1 MLRARR
7 RTMAAV
13 LGVVALGLGLIA
25 VSQVGVSLQPQSPPL
40 RPEAQGPSEQAQL
53 EEASEDRLR
62 VEIELLK
69 LINELGLTREQLQT
83 LQRIVS
89 DLRAKRQAIVQAQ
102 LEMRDFLLAYAGP
115 PEGLAEALEPYEG
128 RVEEARRAFR
138 DALRR
143 SIEQLKDLLTL
154 RQGEVLRDFLRERFG
169 RFSLELELEDRPRRG
184 GMPRRPIWIDPDP
197 EGAWRELE
205 PEFERAWREAR
216 EHLRAFREKL
226 QAWLERLDRDLEPE
240 LKGGIQLKLERG
252 PRDRA
257 SGQRCWRIWFQ
268 KDPFKQAV
276 ELRACPPEF
285 WLQELGLKPAPMRYP
300 FALEPERGW
309 LERFLI
315 EHLER
320 LDALLRAKLEALE
333 PPPSM
338 QI

>member
-1 MLRARR
+1 MLKARR
-7 RTMAAV
+7 RTTAAV

-69 LINELGLTREQLQT
+69 LINELGLTREQLQA

-138 DALRR
+138 EALRR

-154 RQGEVLRDFLRERFG
+154 RQGEVLRDFLQERFG
-169 RFSLELELEDRPRRG
+169 FEGFKLEDRPHRG
-184 GMPRRPIWIDPDP
+184 GMPRRPVWIDPDP
-197 EGAWRELE
+197 EDAWRELE

-240 LKGGIQLKLERG
+240 PKGGIRLKLERG

-257 SGQRCWRIWFQ
+257 PGQRCWRIWFQ

-285 WLQELGLKPAPMRYP
+285 WLQELGLKPDPMRRP
-300 FALEPERGW
+300 FALEPERGR

-320 LDALLRAKLEALE
+320 LDELLRAKLEALE
-333 PPPSM
+333 PSPSM